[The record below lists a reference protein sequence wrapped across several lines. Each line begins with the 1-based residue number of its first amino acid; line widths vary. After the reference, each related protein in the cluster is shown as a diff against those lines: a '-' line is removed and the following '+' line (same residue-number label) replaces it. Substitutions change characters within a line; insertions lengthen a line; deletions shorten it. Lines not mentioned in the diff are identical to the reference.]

1 MISANQQD
9 AALLDVLVIGG
20 GQAGLATAYYLRRT
34 GLSYQVLDAAA
45 GPGGAWSHGWES
57 LQLFSPGSWSSL
69 PGWPMPAKPGVDYP
83 TRNDVVEYLG
93 AYERR
98 YGFPIERP
106 VKALTVKPIE
116 GGLEVVTDAGPR
128 RARMV
133 VSATGTWSHPFI
145 PDYPGRSEFTG
156 LQLHSARY
164 ESPAMFAGKRVLVV
178 GGGNSGAQIMA
189 EVSLVADAT
198 WVTTTEPLFL
208 PDDVDGRVLFQRATE
223 RWKAKMAGRAVDV
236 PIGGLGDIVAIP
248 GVRAARARGAL
259 DSCRPF
265 TAFHAQGVTWPNG
278 EDERIDAVIWCTGFR
293 PALDH
298 LLPLGIVE
306 ADGRVAVENN
316 RSTRQPRLWL
326 MGYGD
331 WTGAASATLVGVT
344 RTAREMVGQLH
355 EALHPVPI
363 APPPAKVR

>member
-1 MISANQQD
+1 MPSAETN
-9 AALLDVLVIGG
+9 ASILDVLVIGA
-20 GQAGLATAYYLRRT
+20 GQAGLATAYYLRRA

-45 GPGGAWSHGWES
+45 GPGGAWSHGWGS
-57 LQLFSPGSWSSL
+57 LRLFSPSSWSSL

-83 TRNDVVEYLG
+83 ARDDVVEYLS

-98 YGFPIERP
+98 YQLPVERP
-106 VKALTVKPIE
+106 VKALAVNVVE
-116 GGLEVVTDAGPR
+116 GGMEVVTNQGSHTAK
-128 RARMV
+128 MI

-145 PDYPGRSEFTG
+145 PEYPGHSEFVG
-156 LQLHSARY
+156 VQVHSAHY
-164 ESPAMFAGKRVLVV
+164 ESPTPFVGKRVIVV

-208 PDDVDGRVLFQRATE
+208 PNDVDGRVLFQRATD
-223 RWKAKMAGRAVDV
+223 RWKAQVEGRNVDA

-248 GVRAARARGAL
+248 SVRAARARGAL
-259 DSCRPF
+259 NSRRPF
-265 TAFHAQGVTWPNG
+265 EAFGALGVRWSDG
-278 EDERIDAVIWCTGFR
+278 EDEPIDAVIWCTGFR

-298 LLPLGIVE
+298 LFSLGVVE

-316 RSTRQPRLWL
+316 RSIRQPRLWL

-331 WTGAASATLVGVT
+331 WTGAASATIVGVT
-344 RTAREMVGQLH
+344 RTAREMVGQIH
-355 EALHPVPI
+355 QALQTV
-363 APPPAKVR
+363 